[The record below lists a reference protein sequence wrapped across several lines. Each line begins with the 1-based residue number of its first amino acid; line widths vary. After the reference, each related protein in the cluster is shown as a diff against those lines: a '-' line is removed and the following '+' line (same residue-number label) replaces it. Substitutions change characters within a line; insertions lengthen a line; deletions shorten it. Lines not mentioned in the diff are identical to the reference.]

1 MSTHALEAVRPTGLP
16 PGAALRAALRDLYAQ
31 SWRFFLL
38 NAALS
43 ACLVPVAVAGLWSPA
58 VWLLLL
64 AAGPLAAALVHCAV
78 VTAMTGELRLGHAL
92 EGLRLYRRRGLLLG
106 ALLSSA
112 TALGAYAVAFYGGRG
127 VLLLAALAV
136 YLLVALLA
144 FQLVLWPLAVAAP
157 GRPLRVVLEDALRT
171 LLARPLQALVLTV
184 ALVLVNLLGVVLAIV
199 PFLTLTIAYSCLA
212 AVHFALPVEEDRWPG

>member
-1 MSTHALEAVRPTGLP
+1 MSTHALEAARPAGLT

-43 ACLVPVAVAGLWSPA
+43 ACLVPVAVSGLWA
-58 VWLLLL
+58 TAAWLLLL
-64 AAGPLAAALVHCAV
+64 AGGPLAAALVHCAV
-78 VTAMTGELRLGHAL
+78 VTATTGELRLRDAL
-92 EGLRLYRRRGLLLG
+92 AGLRLHWRRGLVLG
-106 ALLSSA
+106 AVLSGA

-144 FQLVLWPLAVAAP
+144 FQLVLWPLALAAP
-157 GRPLRVVLEDALRT
+157 DRGLRLVLEDALRA
-171 LLARPLQALVLTV
+171 LLARPLQTLVLTL
-184 ALVLVNLLGVVLAIV
+184 ALALVNLLGVALAIV

-212 AVHFALPVEEDRWPG
+212 AVRFALPVEDD

>member
-1 MSTHALEAVRPTGLP
+1 MSAHALEAVRAAGLT
-16 PGAALRAALRDLYAQ
+16 PGAALRAAFGDLYAQ

-43 ACLVPVAVAGLWSPA
+43 ACLVPVAVAGLWAPA
-58 VWLLLL
+58 AWLLLL

-78 VTAMTGELRLGHAL
+78 VTATTGELRLGDAL
-92 EGLRLYRRRGLLLG
+92 EGLRLHRRRGLLLG
-106 ALLSSA
+106 AVFSGA

-136 YLLVALLA
+136 YLLVVLLA
-144 FQLVLWPLAVAAP
+144 FQLVLWPVAVATP
-157 GRPLRVVLEDALRT
+157 DRPLRLVLEDALRT
-171 LLARPLQALVLTV
+171 LLARPLQALVLTL
-184 ALVLVNLLGVVLAIV
+184 ALVFVNLVGLALAIV

-212 AVHFALPVEEDRWPG
+212 AVRFALPVEDGD

>member
-1 MSTHALEAVRPTGLP
+1 MSTHALEAVRATGLP

-31 SWRFFLL
+31 SWRLFLL

-43 ACLVPVAVAGLWSPA
+43 ACLVPAALAGLWAPA
-58 VWLLLL
+58 AWLLLL

-78 VTAMTGELRLGHAL
+78 VTATTGELRLGDAL
-92 EGLRLYRRRGLLLG
+92 EGLLLHRRRALLLG
-106 ALLSSA
+106 AVCSGA
-112 TALGAYAVAFYGGRG
+112 TALGAYAVVFYGGRG

-157 GRPLRVVLEDALRT
+157 DRPLRLVLEDALRI
-171 LLARPLQALVLTV
+171 LLTRPLQALVLTL

-212 AVHFALPVEEDRWPG
+212 AVRFALPVEDD

>member
-1 MSTHALEAVRPTGLP
+1 MSTHALEAARPAGLT

-43 ACLVPVAVAGLWSPA
+43 ACLVPVAVSGLWA
-58 VWLLLL
+58 TAAWLLLL
-64 AAGPLAAALVHCAV
+64 AGGPLAAALVHCAV
-78 VTAMTGELRLGHAL
+78 VTATTGELRLRDAL
-92 EGLRLYRRRGLLLG
+92 AGLRLHWRRGLVLG
-106 ALLSSA
+106 AVLSGA

-144 FQLVLWPLAVAAP
+144 FQLVLWPLALAAP
-157 GRPLRVVLEDALRT
+157 DRGLRLVLEDALRA
-171 LLARPLQALVLTV
+171 LLARPLQTLVLTL
-184 ALVLVNLLGVVLAIV
+184 ALALVNLLGVALAIV
-199 PFLTLTIAYSCLA
+199 PFLTLTIAYSSLA
-212 AVHFALPVEEDRWPG
+212 AVRFALPVEDD

>member
-1 MSTHALEAVRPTGLP
+1 MSTHALEAVRPAGLR

-31 SWRFFLL
+31 SWRFFGL

-43 ACLVPVAVAGLWSPA
+43 ACLVPVAVAGLWAPPA
-58 VWLLLL
+58 WLLLL

-78 VTAMTGELRLGHAL
+78 VAATTGELRLGDAL
-92 EGLRLYRRRGLLLG
+92 EGLRLHRRRGLVLG
-106 ALLSSA
+106 AVCFGT
-112 TALGAYAVAFYGGRG
+112 TALGAYAVVFYGGRG

-136 YLLVALLA
+136 YLLVVLLA

-157 GRPLRVVLEDALRT
+157 DRPLRLVLEDALRT
-171 LLARPLQALVLTV
+171 LIARPLQALVLT
-184 ALVLVNLLGVVLAIV
+184 LVLTLVNLAGVALAVV

-212 AVHFALPVEEDRWPG
+212 AVHFALPVEDD

>member
-1 MSTHALEAVRPTGLP
+1 MSTHALEAVRPAGLP

-43 ACLVPVAVAGLWSPA
+43 ACLVPLAVAGFWAPPA
-58 VWLLLL
+58 WLLLL
-64 AAGPLAAALVHCAV
+64 AGGPLAAALAHCAV
-78 VTAMTGELRLGHAL
+78 VTARTGELRLGDAL
-92 EGLRLYRRRGLLLG
+92 TGLRLHWRRGLVLG
-106 ALLSSA
+106 AVLSGA

-144 FQLVLWPLAVAAP
+144 FQLALWPLALAAP
-157 GRPLRVVLEDALRT
+157 DRPLRLVLEDALRT
-171 LLARPLQALVLTV
+171 VLARPLQALVLTL
-184 ALVLVNLLGVVLAIV
+184 ALALVNLLGLALAVV
-199 PFLTLTIAYSCLA
+199 PFLTLTIAYSFLA
-212 AVHFALPVEEDRWPG
+212 AAHFALPEEVTD

>member
-1 MSTHALEAVRPTGLP
+1 MTTHALEAARPAGLP

-43 ACLVPVAVAGLWSPA
+43 ACLVPLAVAGFWAPA
-58 VWLLLL
+58 AWLLLL
-64 AAGPLAAALVHCAV
+64 ADGPLAAALVHCAV
-78 VTAMTGELRLGHAL
+78 VTATTGEFRLGDAL
-92 EGLRLYRRRGLLLG
+92 TGLRLHWRRGLVLG
-106 ALLSSA
+106 AALSGGS
-112 TALGAYAVAFYGGRG
+112 ALGAYAVAFYGGRG
-127 VLLLAALAV
+127 VLVLAALAV
-136 YLLVALLA
+136 YLLVAVLA

-157 GRPLRVVLEDALRT
+157 DRPLRLVLEDALRT

-184 ALVLVNLLGVVLAIV
+184 ALALVNLLGVALAIV

-212 AVHFALPVEEDRWPG
+212 AVHFALPMEEGD

>member
-1 MSTHALEAVRPTGLP
+1 MSTHALEAARPAGLT

-43 ACLVPVAVAGLWSPA
+43 ACLVPVAAAGFWAPA
-58 VWLLLL
+58 AWLLLL

-78 VTAMTGELRLGHAL
+78 VTATTGELRLGDAL
-92 EGLRLYRRRGLLLG
+92 EGLRLHGRRGLVLG
-106 ALLSSA
+106 AGLSGA
-112 TALGAYAVAFYGGRG
+112 TALGAYAVVFYGGRG

-136 YLLVALLA
+136 YLLVVLLA
-144 FQLVLWPLAVAAP
+144 FQFVLWPLAVARD
-157 GRPLRVVLEDALRT
+157 RPLRLVLEDALRT
-171 LLARPLQALVLTV
+171 LLARPLQALVLTL
-184 ALVLVNLLGVVLAIV
+184 ALVLVNLLGVALAVV

-212 AVHFALPVEEDRWPG
+212 AVRFALPVEEGD

>member
-1 MSTHALEAVRPTGLP
+1 MSTHALEAARPAGLT
-16 PGAALRAALRDLYAQ
+16 PGAALRAALGDLYAQ

-43 ACLVPVAVAGLWSPA
+43 ACLAPVAVAGLWAPA
-58 VWLLLL
+58 AWLLLL
-64 AAGPLAAALVHCAV
+64 AGGPLAAALVHCAV
-78 VTAMTGELRLGHAL
+78 MAATTGELRLRDAL
-92 EGLRLYRRRGLLLG
+92 EGLRLHWRRGLVLG
-106 ALLSSA
+106 AALSGA

-144 FQLVLWPLAVAAP
+144 FQLVLWPLALAAP
-157 GRPLRVVLEDALRT
+157 DRPLRLVLEDALRM
-171 LLARPLQALVLTV
+171 LLARPLQALVLTL
-184 ALVLVNLLGVVLAIV
+184 ALALVNLLGVALAIV

-212 AVHFALPVEEDRWPG
+212 AVRFALPVEDD